1 VGERVALATVAAW
14 AAFPA
19 AVSLQLAYTE
29 SIAMLVLCATLW
41 AVMRRAWLLSAAL
54 VLLLG
59 ITRPIAAPLV
69 VVVAVALVVRWRARR
84 TDPISRGEY
93 ARGAVALAASGVA
106 AVVWPLLAWAVTG
119 SRSAYMDTMSAWRAG
134 GQIVPVKPWVSM
146 SHWVFRDTAHPELF
160 GDVLLVALVVALVV
174 LPLGPWARRLGPEL
188 RTWCLAYPAYLAL
201 VLDPFT
207 SIFRYALPLFPL
219 LAVILGGAWMGRAAR
234 WLWARAAALVVL
246 GVAGQAVWIWTL
258 LVFVPP
264 SDYPP

>member
-1 VGERVALATVAAW
+1 
-14 AAFPA
+14 
-19 AVSLQLAYTE
+19 
-29 SIAMLVLCATLW
+29 
-41 AVMRRAWLLSAAL
+41 
-54 VLLLG
+54 
-59 ITRPIAAPLV
+59 
-69 VVVAVALVVRWRARR
+69 
-84 TDPISRGEY
+84 
-93 ARGAVALAASGVA
+93 
-106 AVVWPLLAWAVTG
+106 
-119 SRSAYMDTMSAWRAG
+119 MDTMSAWRAG

-160 GDVLLVALVVALVV
+160 GDVSLVALVVALVV
-174 LPLGPWARRLGPEL
+174 FPLGPWARRLGPEL